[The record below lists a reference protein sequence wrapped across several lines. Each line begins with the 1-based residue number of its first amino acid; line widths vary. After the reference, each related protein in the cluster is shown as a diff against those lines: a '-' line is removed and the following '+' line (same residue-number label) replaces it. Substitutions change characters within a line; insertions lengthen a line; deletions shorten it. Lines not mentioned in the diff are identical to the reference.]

1 MKNKLYLRTPKSCGK
16 FWEKLRKVALKVAE
30 NRKSCGESE
39 KLRRIGKIAIFVA
52 KSRKQLSGV
61 LSYIILSII
70 IYYINVKFC
79 LYVLYTN
86 QQFVILSYQTL
97 HTLYYY
103 PNLNFSNIFKFFKPP
118 CHGQGSKNP
127 LVSYISASSECII
140 FPSLTLP
147 FT

>member
-1 MKNKLYLRTPKSCGK
+1 MCVLMIVISVAVCVEANCITIIPLHVYHLPFITWLCVACLKCRPIHLYIC
-16 FWEKLRKVALKVAE
+16 V
-30 NRKSCGESE
+30 C
-39 KLRRIGKIAIFVA
+39 
-52 KSRKQLSGV
+52 V
-61 LSYIILSII
+61 LSAARVVW

-103 PNLNFSNIFKFFKPP
+103 PNLNFSNIFKFIKPP
-118 CHGQGSKNP
+118 CHGQGSKNS
-127 LVSYISASSECII
+127 LVPYISASSECII